1 MLPLSIYEILDSKV
15 LSLWMPMHP
24 FPNHVFLSK
33 LLHNFEYLGTK
44 RVKIRR
50 KGKEEIDDQK
60 KKKGQTNT
68 KHPEETPERPF
79 LMFLIL
85 PFFPLSL
92 QVLLLFNK
100 HLSSIFTM
108 ETQCTDESVS

>member
-1 MLPLSIYEILDSKV
+1 MTEK
-15 LSLWMPMHP
+15 
-24 FPNHVFLSK
+24 
-33 LLHNFEYLGTK
+33 
-44 RVKIRR
+44 
-50 KGKEEIDDQK
+50 K

-68 KHPEETPERPF
+68 KHPEETPEWPF

-108 ETQCTDESVS
+108 ETQCTDESIS